1 MQVLL
6 HGSELSA
13 ATAAAALAWVGH
25 QVDWL
30 LHENMPWL
38 SLAQVDWLRR
48 EPSLMAQLEQALASG
63 QLRVIE
69 TLDTSHTP
77 DVVWLALS
85 PSQRDSARQLLSSPL
100 FAGYHGGVLIN
111 NSTFPVG
118 ETERLHALMGRQH
131 SRVALPD
138 TLEEG
143 RAWAAFT
150 RPMRWLLGCDDAHGE
165 QVTRELLRAFNR
177 RSEVFQRMPCRAA
190 ELTKLAINGMLA
202 TRISYMNEI
211 AGLADTLGVDVEHV
225 RQGMGA
231 DSRIGFE
238 YLYPGCGF
246 GGPNFSRDL
255 MGLADIQSAH
265 GRYSALLEQVMDINE
280 QKKETL
286 FRKLWTFF
294 DGNLA
299 GKTIAVWGAAF
310 KPGTARID
318 HAPVL
323 TLLEAL
329 WAQGVTVK
337 KSQSSFLLILAVSA
351 LVLGLTELTSN
362 TATAA
367 TLVSSTGRR
376 AVARRST
383 SGSPGAS
390 GSSSTTAGSVPAVT
404 TPRDWGTG
412 ASPVRCGR
420 MVSGHCVTSSLG
432 WGCSSVSGWSRKWS
446 TWIPIWPADTRTGS
460 WARTGTA
467 RWTLDTNRF
476 STLPTHRHG
485 STFIP
490 GSRTW

>member
-1 MQVLL
+1 MRVLL

-30 LHENMPWL
+30 LHESAPWQAL
-38 SLAQVDWLRR
+38 SQVDWLRR
-48 EPSLMAQLEQALASG
+48 EPELMSHITQALTSGTLRIIETPEQA
-63 QLRVIE
+63 QTV
-69 TLDTSHTP
+69 
-77 DVVWLALS
+77 DVVWLGLS
-85 PSQRDSARQLLSSPL
+85 PGQRQAAKDLLQLPM
-100 FAGYHGGVLIN
+100 FKTHRGAVLIN

-118 ETERLHALMGRQH
+118 ETERLHALMGAQH
-131 SRVALPD
+131 SSVALPD

-150 RPMRWLLGCDDAHGE
+150 RPSRWLLGCDDAMGE

-211 AGLADTLGVDVEHV
+211 AGLADTLSVDVEHV

-231 DSRIGFE
+231 DTRIGFE

-246 GGPNFSRDL
+246 GGPSFSRDL
-255 MGLADIQSAH
+255 MRLADVQSSS

-294 DGNLA
+294 EGNLS
-299 GKTIAVWGAAF
+299 GKTVAIWGAAF

-329 WAQGVTVK
+329 WAQGINVQLHDPAATPALLAAVGERADLTVFEHDPYDACKGADALMLVTEWK
-337 KSQSSFLLILAVSA
+337 TYWNPDWHRLAELLSA
-351 LVLGLTELTSN
+351 KLVLDGRNIYDPAFVASCGLCYRGI
-362 TATAA
+362 
-367 TLVSSTGRR
+367 GRR
-376 AVARRST
+376 AD
-383 SGSPGAS
+383 P
-390 GSSSTTAGSVPAVT
+390 TT
-404 TPRDWGTG
+404 
-412 ASPVRCGR
+412 
-420 MVSGHCVTSSLG
+420 
-432 WGCSSVSGWSRKWS
+432 
-446 TWIPIWPADTRTGS
+446 
-460 WARTGTA
+460 
-467 RWTLDTNRF
+467 F
-476 STLPTHRHG
+476 
-485 STFIP
+485 
-490 GSRTW
+490 

>member
-1 MQVLL
+1 MKVLL

-25 QVDWL
+25 RVDWL
-30 LHENMPWL
+30 LHDSVPW
-38 SLAQVDWLRR
+38 STLANADWLQR
-48 EPSLMAQLEQALASG
+48 EPSLMGHIEQAMAAG
-63 QLRVIE
+63 NLRVIDAPE
-69 TLDTSHTP
+69 MCKTP
-77 DVVWLALS
+77 DVVWLGLS
-85 PSQRDSARQLLSSPL
+85 PSQRQAASTLL
-100 FAGYHGGVLIN
+100 GHGMFDAYSGAVLVN

-118 ETERLHALMGRQH
+118 ETERLHSLMGQQH

-143 RAWAAFT
+143 RAWQSFT
-150 RPMRWLLGCDDAHGE
+150 RPMRWLLGCDDAKGE

-177 RSEVFQRMPCRAA
+177 RSEVFQCMPCRAA

-231 DSRIGFE
+231 DTRIGFE

-255 MGLADIQSAH
+255 MRLADVQSAS

-286 FRKLWTFF
+286 FRKLWGFF
-294 DGNLA
+294 EGDLA
-299 GKTIAVWGAAF
+299 GKTVAIWGAAF

-337 KSQSSFLLILAVSA
+337 LHDPAATHALHATVGQRDGLMTFDADPYLACQDADALMLVTEWKAYWNPDWHRLASLLNARLILDGRNIYDPAFVASC
-351 LVLGLTELTSN
+351 GLHYRGI
-362 TATAA
+362 
-367 TLVSSTGRR
+367 GRR
-376 AVARRST
+376 AD
-383 SGSPGAS
+383 P
-390 GSSSTTAGSVPAVT
+390 TT
-404 TPRDWGTG
+404 
-412 ASPVRCGR
+412 
-420 MVSGHCVTSSLG
+420 L
-432 WGCSSVSGWSRKWS
+432 
-446 TWIPIWPADTRTGS
+446 
-460 WARTGTA
+460 
-467 RWTLDTNRF
+467 
-476 STLPTHRHG
+476 
-485 STFIP
+485 
-490 GSRTW
+490 